1 MSQYKPGMTCVKKR
15 EKRKEKKEKTEVVRM
30 KSIEMIQ
37 LILNDEN
44 KFIVQGYWIVIYHT

>member
-1 MSQYKPGMTCVKKR
+1 MREMSQYKPGMTCVKKR

-44 KFIVQGYWIVIYHT
+44 KFIVQGY